1 MRVFNDLGQPVYR
14 DYIPGENLPPGW
26 SIMPFFPGYT
36 YDRFNGSI
44 YKGVKVGEG
53 GYVYAEPGIYRNVAL
68 LDIASMHP
76 SSIVAENLFG
86 PYTKNF
92 EDLLRARIYIKH
104 KEYDKA
110 GELLDGKL
118 KPYLADAEQATT
130 LEKVLKIPIN
140 SVYGLTSAKFDNP
153 FHDIRNEDNIVA
165 KRGALFMV
173 NLCEQVQ
180 QRGYTV
186 AHIKTDSIKIPNATD
201 DIIQFVMDYGKE
213 FGYTFEH
220 EAVYDRMC
228 LVNDAVYI
236 AKYDSLGVRNKGN
249 KHANEWTATGT
260 QFAVPFVFKSLF
272 SHEPIIFDDVC
283 ETKSV
288 QTALYLDMNEHLPE
302 DEHDYRFVGKVGLFS
317 PILDGKGGGKLMRET
332 VDKSG
337 NHVGYASA
345 TGAKDYRWLESEDIF
360 GDWNNIVDFNY
371 YYKLVDEAKQA
382 IAQYGDVEQFL
393 ED

>member
-1 MRVFNDLGQPVYR
+1 MRVFDERGQPLWR
-14 DYIPGENLPPGW
+14 DYIPGENLPPGY
-26 SIMPFFPGYT
+26 SIKPFFPGYSFDG
-36 YDRFNGSI
+36 YKSF
-44 YKGVKVGEG
+44 YKGVEVGEG

-76 SSIVAENLFG
+76 SSIVAEELFG

-92 EDLLRARIYIKH
+92 QDLLLARIYIKH
-104 KEYDKA
+104 KEYEKA

-118 KPYLADAEQATT
+118 KRYLDDAEKAAS

-140 SVYGLTSAKFDNP
+140 SVYGLTSARFDNP
-153 FHDIRNEDNIVA
+153 FHDERNLDNIVA

-186 AHIKTDSIKIPNATD
+186 AHIKTDSIKIPNADD
-201 DIIQFVMDYGKE
+201 DIIRFVMDYGKE
-213 FGYTFEH
+213 FGYNFEH

-236 AKYDSLGVRNKGN
+236 AKYDDKGVRNKGN

-272 SHEPIIFDDVC
+272 SHEPITFEDVC

-288 QTALYLDMNEHLPE
+288 NTALYLDM
-302 DEHDYRFVGKVGLFS
+302 DEALEEGKHDYRFVGKVGLFS
-317 PILDGKGGGKLMRET
+317 PILPGKGGGKLMRET
-332 VDKSG
+332 VNKDGS
-337 NHVGYASA
+337 HLGYASA
-345 TGAKDYRWLESEDIF
+345 TGAKDYRWRESTDIADEWENF
-360 GDWNNIVDFNY
+360 VDFEY
-371 YYKLVDEAKQA
+371 YYNLVDKAKEA
-382 IAQYGDVEQFL
+382 ISTYGDVEQFL
-393 ED
+393 EE